1 MKKNVNIHFEDL
13 DEELIEDLFAA
24 VNGVTK
30 NFVWFVEDSTE
41 KEPGGRDTTVPV
53 VIGVPGYVKDQ
64 LYERNAGI
72 ADLIDEEDC
81 RFELQIFDPGL
92 RKHIRDADKILEM
105 HVRFLFNN
113 S

>member
-41 KEPGGRDTTVPV
+41 KEAEEETTFPV